1 MGYMLA
7 RLQVK
12 YGQVPKVVEIMS
24 HLTPVLEAEGWTLIG
39 AYQTVIGRFHEVWDL
54 WDVGGDAS
62 NITTALAKARTHA
75 DFAEWAA
82 RLPEVVESEET
93 HYLEKLPYS
102 H

>member
-24 HLTPVLEAEGWTLIG
+24 HLTPVLEKEGWTLIG

-62 NITTALAKARTHA
+62 AIGSALEKARL
-75 DFAEWAA
+75 DPEFAQWAVK
-82 RLPEVVESEET
+82 LPEVVESEET
-93 HYLEKLPYS
+93 RYMEKLPYS